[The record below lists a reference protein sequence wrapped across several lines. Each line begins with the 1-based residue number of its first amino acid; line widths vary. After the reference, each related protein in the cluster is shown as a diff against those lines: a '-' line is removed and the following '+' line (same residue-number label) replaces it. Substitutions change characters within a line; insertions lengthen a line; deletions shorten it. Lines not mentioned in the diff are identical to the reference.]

1 MYWVKYFSMTKLVL
15 ELKNERQIAV
25 LKAILKFLNI
35 PIVEEKKEEEGEAPD
50 IHSFYEQFQI
60 DLSGFKFNRQEANER

>member
-1 MYWVKYFSMTKLVL
+1 MTKLVL

-35 PIVEEKKEEEGEAPD
+35 PIVEEKKEEGDKAPE
-50 IHSFYEQFQI
+50 IRSFYEQFQI
-60 DLSGFKFNRQEANER
+60 DLSDFKFDRQEANER